1 MKKTRKQKLWIFAA
15 ICIIAFFI
23 SSCDCDPA
31 LTIRH
36 TITFDANGGEWA
48 DGAVFT
54 TSVPDKAPIWDYRPS
69 VPTRSGYNF
78 KGWFSDRSA
87 LHPYDPNAIVT
98 EDVTLY
104 AGWTGNTVYR
114 ITFDTEGGTAL
125 APQLVT
131 AGSTAIEPANPER
144 KGYSFAGW
152 SIDGS
157 ATVLFDFSTP
167 IRSNITLHAIW
178 KEARKV
184 SFTYD
189 LPSSLGEEAVLSP
202 LPDAI
207 ETPDGSILEEPQPK
221 LSYNGT
227 EFRFLG
233 WFEENSD
240 VPFDFSTGISRNM
253 MLHGRWEEYAIS
265 SSGEFITYSSNGLL
279 KWAESASSSFALIAD
294 ITISDEWM
302 PIGTSTTPFNAVF
315 EGNGHS
321 ISGIRITGDKDHNG
335 FFGYIGNNGTVRNL
349 KLIGVSIKGSD
360 SAGGIAGENLGT
372 IDNCHVTGTIEESGI
387 AEGGIA
393 GRNRGTISDCSS
405 SVVSKG
411 YGDAGSIAG
420 INYGVIENCNGT
432 GSVSGEY
439 AIGGIAGLNISGGK
453 ILSSAFSGT
462 ISDGYYAGGI
472 AGCNDDNSLIS
483 GCSFTGNIQDMDWYI
498 GGIAGLNSQESK
510 IELCASSGNITGKDE
525 AGGIVGYNFA
535 GYVYACSFSGTVHSD
550 TICGGIAGISMGLL
564 EACYSS
570 GTVSADSTAGGI
582 AGINRFHVMTGCYTT
597 GDTTAADEAGN
608 IAGRNENASV
618 SACYWQN
625 DNDLPG
631 IGSSMSSKT
640 AEVYEI
646 DEEHTWENAMSTMNA
661 AISGSGYKY
670 KINADEDTSAFPLVI
685 EKT

>member
-1 MKKTRKQKLWIFAA
+1 MKKTKKQKLWIFVA

-104 AGWTGNTVYR
+104 AGWTGNTVYS

-184 SFTYD
+184 SFAYD

-253 MLHGRWEEYAIS
+253 MLHGRWEEYTIS

-372 IDNCHVTGTIEESGI
+372 IDNCHVTGTIEESGM

-498 GGIAGLNSQESK
+498 GGIAGLNSMRRN
-510 IELCASSGNITGKDE
+510 SGNKHG
-525 AGGIVGYNFA
+525 A
-535 GYVYACSFSGTVHSD
+535 
-550 TICGGIAGISMGLL
+550 
-564 EACYSS
+564 
-570 GTVSADSTAGGI
+570 
-582 AGINRFHVMTGCYTT
+582 
-597 GDTTAADEAGN
+597 
-608 IAGRNENASV
+608 
-618 SACYWQN
+618 
-625 DNDLPG
+625 P
-631 IGSSMSSKT
+631 
-640 AEVYEI
+640 
-646 DEEHTWENAMSTMNA
+646 
-661 AISGSGYKY
+661 
-670 KINADEDTSAFPLVI
+670 
-685 EKT
+685 